1 MFMLTIDRRKV
12 LLRGAIGLAVI
23 AVILVARMQ
32 LSSWGILP
40 ATGQLRP
47 IQRADTREPKI
58 ALTFNLTWGTL
69 EPVDILNI
77 LQEKGVKATFFVGGT
92 WAVHNPDLLKRIIA
106 DGHEV
111 GTMGFKM
118 QDLSKR
124 MDTEVAQSL
133 KEGSRVIET
142 ALGKP
147 PRFFRPPHGKYSDM
161 VIQAALAQGLT
172 TVTWSLDSGDS
183 TDPLPKNLEKTVI
196 KKARRGD
203 IVLFHAQD
211 WIESTS
217 QALPQIVEGLRR
229 RGFRMM
235 TVSEMFPPE

>member
-1 MFMLTIDRRKV
+1 MFMQTIDRKKV
-12 LLRGAIGLAVI
+12 ILKGAIGLAVV
-23 AVILVARMQ
+23 AVILIARVQ
-32 LSSWGILP
+32 YGSWGIFP

-47 IQRADTREPKI
+47 IQRADTRESKI

-106 DGHEV
+106 DGHEI

-118 QDLSKR
+118 QDLTKR
-124 MDTEVAQSL
+124 TNTEIELSL
-133 KEGSRVIET
+133 KEASRTIEA
-142 ALGKP
+142 ALGNP
-147 PRFFRPPHGKYSDM
+147 PRFFRPPHGKYNDI

-183 TDPLPKNLEKTVI
+183 TDPLPKNLEKTVL

-217 QALPQIVEGLRR
+217 QALPQIIDGLKRK
-229 RGFRMM
+229 GFRMV